1 MIVDREIF
9 IFIEFADGGSL
20 KGKLEKLKKM
30 GRLMSENQVRIY
42 TRQILSGLEYLH
54 CIKNIFHRDIKL
66 DNILLT
72 SSEQI
77 KISDFGE
84 SKYVNI
90 SDGTFV
96 GTPAYIAPEIH
107 KKVASIFKIIIITQ
121 QFFILFI
128 SFFFQSLESY

>member
-1 MIVDREIF
+1 MIVDREIY

-20 KGKLEKLKKM
+20 KGKLEGLMKI
-30 GRLMSENQVRIY
+30 GRVMSENQVRIY
-42 TRQILSGLEYLH
+42 TRQILHGLEYLH

-72 SSEQI
+72 SNEQI

-107 KKVASIFKIIIITQ
+107 KKVVEFSEIEICIC
-121 QFFILFI
+121 L
-128 SFFFQSLESY
+128 